1 MIAIL
6 FGMILIAFTVCA
18 CLPNVLDWSE
28 YIVFVL
34 KGAAPILAA
43 LVGIVAIFIGFAD
56 IQDKKE
62 ARKEEKEAAKAALAE
77 SEDSN

>member
-6 FGMILIAFTVCA
+6 FGMALIAFTVCA
-18 CLPNVLDWSE
+18 CLPNVLGWSE

-34 KGAAPILAA
+34 KGLSPIIAA
-43 LVGIVAIFIGFAD
+43 LVGIIAIFIGFAD

-62 ARKEEKEAAKAALAE
+62 ARKEEKEAEKAAQ
-77 SEDSN
+77 NQG